1 MIRISKKLVIVRY
14 SLEEEKAL
22 LIHMYVC
29 ARIHADVSKH
39 ADVSNDDD
47 DVLHNLVVRSLSLSL
62 SIYIYIHVCT
72 TECSNAFFYQW

>member
-29 ARIHADVSKH
+29 ARIH

-72 TECSNAFFYQW
+72 TECSNAFFYQ